1 MLVGIAG
8 KKGAGKDTLAHD
20 LVEHRH
26 WINNYLAAGKV
37 FHFADTLK
45 KVTVEL
51 LGIPAE
57 MVYGTQEDKEQKCH
71 IRWENMPTYELMG
84 DVRPTGRMSVR
95 EVLQY
100 FGTEILRK
108 MYARVHINATFNAI
122 AQYEQSQDGQVLS
135 VVADLR
141 FPNECD
147 AIKEEGG
154 IVIGLTR
161 GEKGDNHA
169 SENALDDYSFNVLI
183 DNIGMTREEQLEAAL
198 KSLRRSYR

>member
-1 MLVGIAG
+1 MLIGIAG

-26 WINNYLAAGKV
+26 WINTYLAGGRV

-45 KVTVEL
+45 KVAVEL

-57 MVYGTQEDKEQKCH
+57 LVYGSQEDKEEKSH
-71 IRWENMPTYELMG
+71 LIWEDMPTYELMVG
-84 DVRPTGRMSVR
+84 ERPSGEMTVR

-100 FGTEILRK
+100 FGTDILRK
-108 MYARVHINATFNAI
+108 MYAKVHVNATLNAI
-122 AQYEQSQDGQVLS
+122 AEYEESQEGKVLS

-147 AIKEEGG
+147 AIKDDGG
-154 IVIGLTR
+154 WIIGLTR
-161 GEKGDNHA
+161 GQTGDSHF
-169 SENALDDYSFNVLI
+169 SENALDDYPFQALI
-183 DNIGMTREEQLEAAL
+183 DNTTMDRHQQLDAAI
-198 KSLRRSYR
+198 KYLRRVCR

>member
-1 MLVGIAG
+1 MLIGIAG
-8 KKGAGKDTLAHD
+8 KKGAGKDTLAQD
-20 LVEHRH
+20 LVEHCH
-26 WINNYLAAGKV
+26 WINNYLAVGKV

-45 KVTVEL
+45 KVTVEM
-51 LGIPAE
+51 LGVPIE
-57 MVYGTQEDKEQKCH
+57 MVYGTQQDKEQQCH
-71 IRWENMPTYELMG
+71 LRWENMPTYELMG

-108 MYARVHINATFNAI
+108 MHSRIHIDATLNAI
-122 AQYEQSQDGQVLS
+122 AQYEETQLSQVLA

-141 FPNECD
+141 FPNECQ
-147 AIKEEGG
+147 AIKEDGG

-169 SENALDDYSFNVLI
+169 SENALDDYPFDVLI
-183 DNIGMTREEQLEAAL
+183 DNIGMSREEQLEAAL

>member
-1 MLVGIAG
+1 
-8 KKGAGKDTLAHD
+8 
-20 LVEHRH
+20 
-26 WINNYLAAGKV
+26 
-37 FHFADTLK
+37 
-45 KVTVEL
+45 
-51 LGIPAE
+51 
-57 MVYGTQEDKEQKCH
+57 MVYGTQEEKEQQCH
-71 IRWENMPTYELMG
+71 LIWENMPTYELMG

-108 MYARVHINATFNAI
+108 MYDRTHINATLNAI
-122 AQYEQSQDGQVLS
+122 AQYEETQLSQVLA

-141 FPNECD
+141 FPNECQ
-147 AIKEEGG
+147 AIKEDGG

-169 SENALDDYSFNVLI
+169 SENALDDYPFDVLI
-183 DNIGMTREEQLEAAL
+183 DNIGMSREEQLEAAL

>member
-1 MLVGIAG
+1 MLIGIAG

-20 LVEHRH
+20 LVEHCH
-26 WINNYLAAGKV
+26 WINNYLAVGKV
-37 FHFADTLK
+37 FHFADALK

-51 LGIPAE
+51 LGVPIE
-57 MVYGTQEDKEQKCH
+57 MVYGTQEDKEQQCH
-71 IRWENMPTYELMG
+71 LRWENMPTYELMG

-108 MYARVHINATFNAI
+108 MHSRIHINATLNAI
-122 AQYEQSQDGQVLS
+122 AQYEETQLSQVLA

-141 FPNECD
+141 FPNECQ
-147 AIKEEGG
+147 AIKEDGG

-169 SENALDDYSFNVLI
+169 SENALDDYPFDVLI
-183 DNIGMTREEQLEAAL
+183 DNIGMSREEQLEAAL